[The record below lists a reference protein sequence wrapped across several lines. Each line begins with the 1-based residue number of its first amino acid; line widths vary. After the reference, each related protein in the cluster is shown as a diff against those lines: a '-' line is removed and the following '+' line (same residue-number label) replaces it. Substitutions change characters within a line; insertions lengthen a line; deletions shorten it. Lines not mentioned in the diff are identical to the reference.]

1 MIKYTRTR
9 SGRSYDLTAPMSV
22 GGRQQR
28 RRAGMSEHQL
38 HAERR
43 ENTTDRRVARAR
55 HTYGERVDEQRE
67 NTVSMRPAQA
77 RLQSELRATLRREDT

>member
-22 GGRQQR
+22 PGRQQR

-38 HAERR
+38 HVERR
-43 ENTTDRRVARAR
+43 ENTTDRPRVARAR
-55 HTYGERVDEQRE
+55 QTTKSAHQAILGTEPQLLKITKGVHAGWEQKVLL
-67 NTVSMRPAQA
+67 TP
-77 RLQSELRATLRREDT
+77 

>member
-22 GGRQQR
+22 AIRQQR

-38 HAERR
+38 HVERR

-55 HTYGERVDEQRE
+55 CTSCERVDEQRRD
-67 NTVSMRPAQA
+67 TVSRK
-77 RLQSELRATLRREDT
+77 

>member
-22 GGRQQR
+22 AGRQQR

-38 HAERR
+38 HVERR

-55 HTYGERVDEQRE
+55 RTSGERADEQRHD
-67 NTVSMRPAQA
+67 TVS
-77 RLQSELRATLRREDT
+77 RRK

>member
-1 MIKYTRTR
+1 MIKYTRAR

-22 GGRQQR
+22 AGRQQR

-38 HAERR
+38 HVERR

-55 HTYGERVDEQRE
+55 RTSGERVDEQRCDTAYQQE
-67 NTVSMRPAQA
+67 VVGER
-77 RLQSELRATLRREDT
+77 SEPTTCIY